1 MRTGSFPKLRAG
13 PRRRVA
19 EAPRSKIVE
28 KKDAKGLSD
37 FNDEELLA
45 IIDGRRPDR
54 DHAEDALGGERTI
67 SPW

>member
-1 MRTGSFPKLRAG
+1 M
-13 PRRRVA
+13 
-19 EAPRSKIVE
+19 E
-28 KKDAKGLSD
+28 KKDAKSLSD

-67 SPW
+67 TPWWASVAESCRSSEYLL